1 MLVSIIIPCFNE
13 KKYIEKIIKEV
24 LNQNNINKEIIIV
37 DDGSTDGTTEI
48 LKNNIE
54 TKVNKIIYL
63 EKNLGKG
70 NAIKEA
76 IKFVNGQI
84 ILIQDADLEYNPK
97 DYDKMIA
104 PFISNNAD
112 VVYGSRFVSNDSRRV
127 IYFANTIANKILT
140 FLLNC
145 LLNLNFTDVETGY
158 KAFKTE
164 LIKKIYLNE
173 KGFGFEIEITMKL
186 SKIKPIFY
194 EVGIS
199 YSGRSISEGKKI
211 RMKHF
216 FEAIY
221 CIIKYK
227 LL

>member
-1 MLVSIIIPCFNE
+1 MLISIIIPCFNE
-13 KKYIEKIIKEV
+13 KKYIEEIVKRV
-24 LNQNNINKEIIIV
+24 LAQNNISKEIIIV

-48 LKNNIE
+48 LKKNIE
-54 TKVNKIIYL
+54 TKVHKIIYL
-63 EKNLGKG
+63 EKNFGKG

-97 DYDKMIA
+97 DYNKIIA

-112 VVYGSRFVSNDSRRV
+112 VVYGSRFISNDNRRV

-140 FLLNC
+140 FFLNC

-164 LIKKIYLNE
+164 LAKKIYLNE

-186 SKIKPIFY
+186 SKIEAIFY

-211 RMKHF
+211 RIKHF

-227 LL
+227 LF

>member
-13 KKYIEKIIKEV
+13 KNYIEEIIKKV
-24 LNQNNINKEIIIV
+24 LEQNNINKEIIIV
-37 DDGSTDGTTEI
+37 DDGSTDGTNEI
-48 LKNNIE
+48 LKKKIE

-76 IKFVNGQI
+76 IKFVNGEI

-97 DYDKMIA
+97 DYNKMIT
-104 PFISNNAD
+104 PFISNDAD
-112 VVYGSRFVSNDSRRV
+112 VVYGSRFISSDSRRV
-127 IYFANTIANKILT
+127 IYFANTVANKILT
-140 FLLNC
+140 FFLNC

-164 LIKKIYLNE
+164 LVKKIYLNE
-173 KGFGFEIEITMKL
+173 KGFGFEIEITIKL
-186 SKIKPIFY
+186 SKIKAIFY

-227 LL
+227 LF

>member
-13 KKYIEKIIKEV
+13 KNYIEEIIKKV
-24 LNQNNINKEIIIV
+24 LEQNNINKEIIIV

-48 LKNNIE
+48 LKKKIE

-76 IKFVNGQI
+76 IKFVNGEI

-97 DYDKMIA
+97 DYNKMIA

-112 VVYGSRFVSNDSRRV
+112 VVYGSRFISNDSRRV
-127 IYFANTIANKILT
+127 IYFANTVANKILT
-140 FLLNC
+140 FFLNC

-164 LIKKIYLNE
+164 LVKKIYLNE
-173 KGFGFEIEITMKL
+173 KGFGFEVEITMKL
-186 SKIKPIFY
+186 SKIKVTFY

-227 LL
+227 LF

>member
-13 KKYIEKIIKEV
+13 KNYIDEIIKKV
-24 LNQNNINKEIIIV
+24 LEQNNISKEIIIV

-48 LKNNIE
+48 LKKKIE

-63 EKNLGKG
+63 VKNLGKG

-76 IKFVNGQI
+76 IKFVNGEI

-97 DYDKMIA
+97 DYNKIIS
-104 PFISNNAD
+104 PFINNNAD
-112 VVYGSRFVSNDSRRV
+112 VVYGSRFISNDSRRV
-127 IYFANTIANKILT
+127 IYFANTVANKILT
-140 FLLNC
+140 FFLNC

-164 LIKKIYLNE
+164 LVKKIYLNE

-186 SKIKPIFY
+186 SKIKAIFY

-227 LL
+227 LF

>member
-1 MLVSIIIPCFNE
+1 MLISIIIPCFNE
-13 KKYIEKIIKEV
+13 KKYIEEIIKKV
-24 LNQNNINKEIIIV
+24 LDQNNISKEIIIV

-48 LKNNIE
+48 LKKNIE

-76 IKFVNGQI
+76 IKFVNGEI

-97 DYDKMIA
+97 DYNKMIS
-104 PFISNNAD
+104 PFISNDAD
-112 VVYGSRFVSNDSRRV
+112 VVYGSRFISNDSRRV
-127 IYFANTIANKILT
+127 IYFANTVANKILT
-140 FLLNC
+140 FFLNC

-164 LIKKIYLNE
+164 LVKKIYLNE

-186 SKIKPIFY
+186 SKIKVIFY

-227 LL
+227 LF

>member
-1 MLVSIIIPCFNE
+1 MLISIIIPCFNE
-13 KKYIEKIIKEV
+13 KKYIEEIVKRV
-24 LNQNNINKEIIIV
+24 LDQNNISKEIIIV

-48 LKNNIE
+48 LKKNIE
-54 TKVNKIIYL
+54 NKVHKIIYL
-63 EKNLGKG
+63 EKNFGKG

-97 DYDKMIA
+97 DYNKMIA

-112 VVYGSRFVSNDSRRV
+112 VVYGSRFISNDSRRV
-127 IYFANTIANKILT
+127 IYFTNTVANKILT
-140 FLLNC
+140 FFLNC
-145 LLNLNFTDVETGY
+145 FLNLNFTDVETGY

-164 LIKKIYLNE
+164 LVNKIYLNE

-186 SKIKPIFY
+186 SKIKAIFY

-221 CIIKYK
+221 CVIKYK
-227 LL
+227 LF

>member
-13 KKYIEKIIKEV
+13 KKYIEEIIKRV
-24 LNQNNINKEIIIV
+24 LDQNNINKEIIIV

-48 LKNNIE
+48 LKKNIE
-54 TKVNKIIYL
+54 NKVNKIIYL
-63 EKNLGKG
+63 EKNFGKG
-70 NAIKEA
+70 NAVKEA
-76 IKFVNGQI
+76 IKFVNGEI

-104 PFISNNAD
+104 PFISNDAD
-112 VVYGSRFVSNDSRRV
+112 VVYGSRFISNDSRRV
-127 IYFANTIANKILT
+127 IYFANTVANKILT
-140 FLLNC
+140 FFLNC

-164 LIKKIYLNE
+164 LAKKIYLNE
-173 KGFGFEIEITMKL
+173 KGFGFEIEITIKL
-186 SKIKPIFY
+186 SKIKAIFY

-227 LL
+227 LF

>member
-1 MLVSIIIPCFNE
+1 MLISIIIPCYNE
-13 KKYIEKIIKEV
+13 KEYIEKIIKKV
-24 LNQNNINKEIIIV
+24 LDQNNINKEIIIV
-37 DDGSTDGTTEI
+37 DDGSTDGTTQI
-48 LKNNIE
+48 LKKNIE
-54 TKVNKIIYL
+54 IKVYKVIYL

-76 IKFVNGQI
+76 IKFVNGEI

-97 DYDKMIA
+97 DYNKLIE
-104 PFISNNAD
+104 PLISNNAD
-112 VVYGSRFVSNDSRRV
+112 VVYGSRFISNDSRRV

-140 FLLNC
+140 FFLNC

-164 LIKKIYLNE
+164 LVKKIHLNE

-186 SKIKPIFY
+186 SKIKAIFY

-211 RMKHF
+211 RMIHF
-216 FEAIY
+216 FEAMY

>member
-1 MLVSIIIPCFNE
+1 MLISIIIPCFNE
-13 KKYIEKIIKEV
+13 KKYIEEIVKRV
-24 LNQNNINKEIIIV
+24 LDQNNISKEIIIV

-48 LKNNIE
+48 LRTNIE
-54 TKVNKIIYL
+54 TKVHKIIYL
-63 EKNLGKG
+63 EKNFGKG

-97 DYDKMIA
+97 DYNKMIA

-112 VVYGSRFVSNDSRRV
+112 VVYGSRFISNDSRRV
-127 IYFANTIANKILT
+127 IYFTNTVANKILT
-140 FLLNC
+140 FFLNC
-145 LLNLNFTDVETGY
+145 FLNLNFTDVETGY

-164 LIKKIYLNE
+164 LVNKIYLNE

-186 SKIKPIFY
+186 SKIKAIFY

>member
-13 KKYIEKIIKEV
+13 KNYIEEIIKKV
-24 LNQNNINKEIIIV
+24 LEQNNINKEIIIV

-48 LKNNIE
+48 LKKKIE

-76 IKFVNGQI
+76 IKFVNGEI

-97 DYDKMIA
+97 DYNKMIT
-104 PFISNNAD
+104 PFISNDAD
-112 VVYGSRFVSNDSRRV
+112 VVYGSRFISNDSRRV
-127 IYFANTIANKILT
+127 IYFANTVANKILT
-140 FLLNC
+140 FFLNC

-164 LIKKIYLNE
+164 LVKKIYLNE
-173 KGFGFEIEITMKL
+173 KGFGFEIEITIKL
-186 SKIKPIFY
+186 SKIKAIFY

-227 LL
+227 LF

>member
-1 MLVSIIIPCFNE
+1 MLISIIIPCFNE
-13 KKYIEKIIKEV
+13 KKYIEEIVKRV
-24 LNQNNINKEIIIV
+24 LDQNNISKEIIIV

-48 LKNNIE
+48 LKKNIE
-54 TKVNKIIYL
+54 NKVHKIIYL
-63 EKNLGKG
+63 EKNFGKG

-97 DYDKMIA
+97 DYNKMIA

-112 VVYGSRFVSNDSRRV
+112 VVYGSRFISNDSRRV
-127 IYFANTIANKILT
+127 IYFTNTVANKILT
-140 FLLNC
+140 FFLNC
-145 LLNLNFTDVETGY
+145 FLNLNFTDVETGY

-164 LIKKIYLNE
+164 RVNKIYLNE

-186 SKIKPIFY
+186 SKIKAIFY

>member
-13 KKYIEKIIKEV
+13 KNYIEEIVKKV
-24 LNQNNINKEIIIV
+24 LEQNNINKEIIIV

-48 LKNNIE
+48 LKKKIE

-76 IKFVNGQI
+76 IKFVNGEI

-97 DYDKMIA
+97 DYNKMIS
-104 PFISNNAD
+104 PFISNDAD
-112 VVYGSRFVSNDSRRV
+112 VVYGSRFISNDSRRV
-127 IYFANTIANKILT
+127 IYFANTVANKILT
-140 FLLNC
+140 FFLNC

-164 LIKKIYLNE
+164 LVKKIYLNE
-173 KGFGFEIEITMKL
+173 KGFGFEIEITIKL
-186 SKIKPIFY
+186 SKIKAIFY

-199 YSGRSISEGKKI
+199 YSGRSITEGKKI

-227 LL
+227 LF

>member
-1 MLVSIIIPCFNE
+1 MLISIIIPCFNE
-13 KKYIEKIIKEV
+13 KKYIEEIVKRV
-24 LNQNNINKEIIIV
+24 LDQNNISKEIIIV

-48 LKNNIE
+48 LKKNIE
-54 TKVNKIIYL
+54 NKVHKIIYL
-63 EKNLGKG
+63 EKNFGKG

-97 DYDKMIA
+97 DYNKMIA

-112 VVYGSRFVSNDSRRV
+112 VVYGSRFISNDSRRV
-127 IYFANTIANKILT
+127 IYFTNTVANKILT
-140 FLLNC
+140 FFLNC
-145 LLNLNFTDVETGY
+145 FLNLNFTDVETGY

-164 LIKKIYLNE
+164 LVNKIYLNE

-186 SKIKPIFY
+186 SKIKAIFY

>member
-199 YSGRSISEGKKI
+199 YSGRSVSEGKKI

>member
-13 KKYIEKIIKEV
+13 KKYIEEIIKKV
-24 LNQNNINKEIIIV
+24 LDQNIINKEIIIV

-76 IKFVNGQI
+76 IKFVNGEI
-84 ILIQDADLEYNPK
+84 ILIQDADLEYNPR
-97 DYDKMIA
+97 DYNKMIA

-112 VVYGSRFVSNDSRRV
+112 VVYGSRFISNDSRRV

-164 LIKKIYLNE
+164 LVKKIYLNE

-227 LL
+227 LF

>member
-97 DYDKMIA
+97 DYNKMIA

>member
-13 KKYIEKIIKEV
+13 KNYIDEIIKKV
-24 LNQNNINKEIIIV
+24 LEQNNINKEIIIV

-48 LKNNIE
+48 LKKKIK
-54 TKVNKIIYL
+54 TKVNKIIFL

-76 IKFVNGQI
+76 IKFVNGEI

-97 DYDKMIA
+97 DYNKMIS
-104 PFISNNAD
+104 PFISNDAD
-112 VVYGSRFVSNDSRRV
+112 VVYGSRFISSDSRRV
-127 IYFANTIANKILT
+127 IYFANTVANKILT
-140 FLLNC
+140 FFLNC

-164 LIKKIYLNE
+164 LVKKIYLNE
-173 KGFGFEIEITMKL
+173 KGFGFEIEITIKL
-186 SKIKPIFY
+186 SKIKAIFY

-227 LL
+227 LF

>member
-1 MLVSIIIPCFNE
+1 MLISIIIPCFNE
-13 KKYIEKIIKEV
+13 KEYIEEIVKRILEQNKID
-24 LNQNNINKEIIIV
+24 KEIIIV
-37 DDGSTDGTTEI
+37 DDGSTDGTTQI

-54 TKVNKIIYL
+54 SIVNKIIYL
-63 EKNLGKG
+63 KKNVGKG

-76 IKFVNGQI
+76 IKYVNGKI

-97 DYDKMIA
+97 DYNKMIA
-104 PFISNNAD
+104 PFIYNNAD
-112 VVYGSRFVSNDSRRV
+112 VVYGSRFISNDGRRV
-127 IYFANTIANKILT
+127 IYFTNTIANKILT
-140 FLLNC
+140 FALNC

-164 LIKKIYLNE
+164 LVKKININE

-186 SKIKPIFY
+186 AKKKATFY
-194 EVGIS
+194 EIGIT
-199 YSGRSISEGKKI
+199 YSGRTLSEGKKI

-227 LL
+227 LF

>member
-1 MLVSIIIPCFNE
+1 MLISIIIPCFNE
-13 KKYIEKIIKEV
+13 KKYIEEIVKRV
-24 LNQNNINKEIIIV
+24 LDQNNISKEIIIV

-48 LKNNIE
+48 LRTNIE
-54 TKVNKIIYL
+54 TKVHKIIYL
-63 EKNLGKG
+63 EKNFGKG

-97 DYDKMIA
+97 DYNKMIA

-112 VVYGSRFVSNDSRRV
+112 VVYGSRFISKDSRRV
-127 IYFANTIANKILT
+127 IYFANTVANKILT
-140 FLLNC
+140 FFLNC

-164 LIKKIYLNE
+164 LVNKIYLNE
-173 KGFGFEIEITMKL
+173 KGFGFEIEITMKF
-186 SKIKPIFY
+186 SKIKAIFY

-221 CIIKYK
+221 FIIKYK

>member
-1 MLVSIIIPCFNE
+1 MLISIIIPCFNE
-13 KKYIEKIIKEV
+13 EKYIEEIIKRV
-24 LNQNNINKEIIIV
+24 LEQNNISKEIIIV

-48 LKNNIE
+48 LKKNIE

-63 EKNLGKG
+63 EKNFGKG
-70 NAIKEA
+70 NAVKEA
-76 IKFVNGQI
+76 IKFANGEI

-97 DYDKMIA
+97 DYNKMIA

-112 VVYGSRFVSNDSRRV
+112 VVYGSRFISNDSRRV
-127 IYFANTIANKILT
+127 IYFANTVANKILT
-140 FLLNC
+140 FFLNC

-164 LIKKIYLNE
+164 LVKKIYLNE
-173 KGFGFEIEITMKL
+173 KGFGFEVEITMKL
-186 SKIKPIFY
+186 SKIKVTFY

-227 LL
+227 LF

>member
-1 MLVSIIIPCFNE
+1 MLISIIIPCFNE
-13 KKYIEKIIKEV
+13 KKYIEEIIKRV
-24 LNQNNINKEIIIV
+24 LDQNNINKEIIIV

-48 LKNNIE
+48 LKKNIE
-54 TKVNKIIYL
+54 NKVNKIIYL
-63 EKNLGKG
+63 EKNFGKG

-76 IKFVNGQI
+76 IKFVNGEI

-97 DYDKMIA
+97 DYNKMIA
-104 PFISNNAD
+104 PFISNDAD
-112 VVYGSRFVSNDSRRV
+112 VVYGSRFITNDSRRV
-127 IYFANTIANKILT
+127 IYFANTIANKIIT

-145 LLNLNFTDVETGY
+145 LVNLNFTDVETGY

-164 LIKKIYLNE
+164 LAKKIYLNE

-199 YSGRSISEGKKI
+199 YSGRTISEGKKI

-227 LL
+227 LF

>member
-13 KKYIEKIIKEV
+13 KKYIGEIVKKV

-54 TKVNKIIYL
+54 TKVKKIIYL
-63 EKNLGKG
+63 EKNFGKG

-76 IKFVNGQI
+76 IKFVNGEI

-97 DYDKMIA
+97 DYNKMIE

-112 VVYGSRFVSNDSRRV
+112 VVYGSRFISDDSRRV

-140 FLLNC
+140 FILNC
-145 LLNLNFTDVETGY
+145 FLNLNFTDVETGY

-194 EVGIS
+194 EVGVS

-227 LL
+227 LI

>member
-13 KKYIEKIIKEV
+13 KKYIEEIIKQV
-24 LNQNNINKEIIIV
+24 LNQNNVNKEIIIV

-97 DYDKMIA
+97 DYNKMIA

-112 VVYGSRFVSNDSRRV
+112 VVYGSRFISNDSRRV

-145 LLNLNFTDVETGY
+145 MLNLNFTDVETGY

>member
-1 MLVSIIIPCFNE
+1 MLISIIIPCFNE
-13 KKYIEKIIKEV
+13 KKYIEEIVKRV
-24 LNQNNINKEIIIV
+24 LDQNSISKEIIIV

-48 LKNNIE
+48 LKKNIE
-54 TKVNKIIYL
+54 TKVHKIIYL
-63 EKNLGKG
+63 EKNFGKG

-97 DYDKMIA
+97 DYNKMIA

-112 VVYGSRFVSNDSRRV
+112 VVYGSRFISNDNRRV
-127 IYFANTIANKILT
+127 IYFANTVANKILT
-140 FLLNC
+140 FFLNC

-164 LIKKIYLNE
+164 LAKKIYLNE

-186 SKIKPIFY
+186 SKIEAIFY

-227 LL
+227 FF

>member
-13 KKYIEKIIKEV
+13 KNYIEEIVKKV
-24 LNQNNINKEIIIV
+24 LEQNNISKEIIIV

-48 LKNNIE
+48 LKKKIK
-54 TKVNKIIYL
+54 TKVNKIIFL

-76 IKFVNGQI
+76 IKFVNGEI

-97 DYDKMIA
+97 DYNKMIS
-104 PFISNNAD
+104 PFISNDAD
-112 VVYGSRFVSNDSRRV
+112 VVYGSRFISNDSRRV
-127 IYFANTIANKILT
+127 IYFANTVANKILT
-140 FLLNC
+140 FFLNC

-164 LIKKIYLNE
+164 LVKKIYLNE
-173 KGFGFEIEITMKL
+173 KGFGFEIEITIKL
-186 SKIKPIFY
+186 SKIKAIFY

-199 YSGRSISEGKKI
+199 YSGRSITEGKKI

-227 LL
+227 LF

>member
-1 MLVSIIIPCFNE
+1 MLISIIIPCFNE
-13 KKYIEKIIKEV
+13 KKYIEEIVKRV
-24 LNQNNINKEIIIV
+24 LDQNNISKEIIIV

-48 LKNNIE
+48 LKKNIE
-54 TKVNKIIYL
+54 NKVHKIIYL
-63 EKNLGKG
+63 EKNFGKG

-76 IKFVNGQI
+76 IRFVNGQI

-97 DYDKMIA
+97 DYNKMIA

-112 VVYGSRFVSNDSRRV
+112 VVYGSRFISNDSRRV
-127 IYFANTIANKILT
+127 IYFTNTVANKILT
-140 FLLNC
+140 FFLNC
-145 LLNLNFTDVETGY
+145 FLNLNFTDVETGY

-164 LIKKIYLNE
+164 LAKKIYLNE

-186 SKIKPIFY
+186 SKIGAIFY

-221 CIIKYK
+221 CVIKYK
-227 LL
+227 LF

>member
-1 MLVSIIIPCFNE
+1 MLISIIIPCFNE
-13 KKYIEKIIKEV
+13 KKYIEEIIKRV
-24 LNQNNINKEIIIV
+24 LDQNNINKEIIIV

-48 LKNNIE
+48 LKKNIE
-54 TKVNKIIYL
+54 NKVNKIIYL
-63 EKNLGKG
+63 EKNFGKG

-76 IKFVNGQI
+76 IKFVNGEI

-97 DYDKMIA
+97 DYNKMIA
-104 PFISNNAD
+104 PFISNDAD
-112 VVYGSRFVSNDSRRV
+112 VVYGSRFITNDSRRV
-127 IYFANTIANKILT
+127 IYFANTVANKILT
-140 FLLNC
+140 FFLNS

-164 LIKKIYLNE
+164 LAKKIYLNE

-199 YSGRSISEGKKI
+199 YSGRTISEGKKI

-227 LL
+227 LF

>member
-13 KKYIEKIIKEV
+13 KKYIEEIIKRV
-24 LNQNNINKEIIIV
+24 LDQNNINKEIIIV

-48 LKNNIE
+48 LKKNIE
-54 TKVNKIIYL
+54 NKVNKIIYL
-63 EKNLGKG
+63 EKNFGKG
-70 NAIKEA
+70 NAVKEA
-76 IKFVNGQI
+76 IKFVNGEI

-104 PFISNNAD
+104 PFISNDAD
-112 VVYGSRFVSNDSRRV
+112 VVYGSRFISNDSRRV
-127 IYFANTIANKILT
+127 IYFANTVANKILT
-140 FLLNC
+140 FFLNS

-164 LIKKIYLNE
+164 LAKKIYLNE

-199 YSGRSISEGKKI
+199 YSGRTISEGKKI

-227 LL
+227 LF

>member
-1 MLVSIIIPCFNE
+1 MLISIIIPCFNE
-13 KKYIEKIIKEV
+13 KKYIEEIVKRV
-24 LNQNNINKEIIIV
+24 LAQNNISKEIIIV

-48 LKNNIE
+48 LKKNIE
-54 TKVNKIIYL
+54 TKVHKIIYL
-63 EKNLGKG
+63 EKNFGKG

-97 DYDKMIA
+97 DYNKMIA

-112 VVYGSRFVSNDSRRV
+112 VVYGSRFISNDNRRV
-127 IYFANTIANKILT
+127 IYFANTVANKILT
-140 FLLNC
+140 FFLNC

-164 LIKKIYLNE
+164 LAKKIYLNE

-186 SKIKPIFY
+186 SKIEAIFY
-194 EVGIS
+194 EVGVS

-211 RMKHF
+211 RIKHF

-227 LL
+227 LF

>member
-13 KKYIEKIIKEV
+13 KNYIEEIVKKV
-24 LNQNNINKEIIIV
+24 LEQNNINKEIIIV

-48 LKNNIE
+48 LKKKIK
-54 TKVNKIIYL
+54 TKVNKIIFL

-76 IKFVNGQI
+76 IKFVNGEI

-97 DYDKMIA
+97 DYNKMIS
-104 PFISNNAD
+104 PFISNDAD
-112 VVYGSRFVSNDSRRV
+112 VVYGSRFISNDSRRV
-127 IYFANTIANKILT
+127 IYFANTVANKILT
-140 FLLNC
+140 FFLNC

-164 LIKKIYLNE
+164 LVKKIYLNE
-173 KGFGFEIEITMKL
+173 KGFGFEIEITIKL
-186 SKIKPIFY
+186 SKIKAIFY

-227 LL
+227 LF

>member
-97 DYDKMIA
+97 DYNKMIA

-199 YSGRSISEGKKI
+199 YSGRSVSEGKKI

>member
-13 KKYIEKIIKEV
+13 KNYIDEIIKKV
-24 LNQNNINKEIIIV
+24 LEQNNISKEIIIV

-48 LKNNIE
+48 LKKKIE

-76 IKFVNGQI
+76 IKFVNGEI

-97 DYDKMIA
+97 DYNKMIA
-104 PFISNNAD
+104 PFISNDAD
-112 VVYGSRFVSNDSRRV
+112 VVYGSRFISNDSRRV
-127 IYFANTIANKILT
+127 IYFANTVANKILT
-140 FLLNC
+140 FFLNC

-164 LIKKIYLNE
+164 LVKKIYLNE

-186 SKIKPIFY
+186 SKIKAIFY

-227 LL
+227 LF

>member
-13 KKYIEKIIKEV
+13 KKYIEEIIKRV
-24 LNQNNINKEIIIV
+24 LDQNNINKEIIIV

-48 LKNNIE
+48 LKKNIE
-54 TKVNKIIYL
+54 NKVNKIIYL
-63 EKNLGKG
+63 EKNFGKG
-70 NAIKEA
+70 NAVKEA
-76 IKFVNGQI
+76 IKFVNGEI

-104 PFISNNAD
+104 PFISNDAD
-112 VVYGSRFVSNDSRRV
+112 VVYGSRFISNDSRRV
-127 IYFANTIANKILT
+127 IYFANTVANKILT
-140 FLLNC
+140 FFLNC

-164 LIKKIYLNE
+164 LAKKIYLNE

-199 YSGRSISEGKKI
+199 YSGRTISEGKKI

-227 LL
+227 LF